1 MQVINHEDHVREIW
15 RPGVS
20 TRMLV
25 SAAVGATQLWVFDQW
40 CEARTGAPT
49 HHHAVEEVLTVLSG
63 EAEVW
68 LNESRTN
75 LKPGQSVIVPAGQ
88 PHGFQN
94 NGSSTLHIQSTLA
107 APIFEAAY
115 DDQRETPRRWQT
127 G

>member
-1 MQVINHEDHVREIW
+1 
-15 RPGVS
+15 
-20 TRMLV
+20 
-25 SAAVGATQLWVFDQW
+25 
-40 CEARTGAPT
+40 
-49 HHHAVEEVLTVLSG
+49 
-63 EAEVW
+63 
-68 LNESRTN
+68 
-75 LKPGQSVIVPAGQ
+75 VPAGQ

>member
-1 MQVINHEDHVREIW
+1 MDVINHEDHVRELW
-15 RPGVS
+15 RVGVS
-20 TRMLV
+20 TRMLI
-25 SAAVGATQLWVFDQW
+25 SAVVGAQQLCIFEQW
-40 CEARTGAPT
+40 CEPRTGAPT

-63 EAEVW
+63 QAEVW

-88 PHGFQN
+88 PHGFTN

-115 DDQRETPRRWQT
+115 DDQQDTPRRWRT
-127 G
+127 S